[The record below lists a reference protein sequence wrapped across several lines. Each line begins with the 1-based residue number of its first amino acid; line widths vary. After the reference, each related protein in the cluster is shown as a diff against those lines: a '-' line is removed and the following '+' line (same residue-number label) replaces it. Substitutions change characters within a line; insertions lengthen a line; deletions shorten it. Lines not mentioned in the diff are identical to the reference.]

1 MSIPTK
7 DYNEYREMIQRICDH
22 GTKEALE
29 DLYKEIQA
37 RYGRDEDLK
46 RLDSMYNDRWRIL

>member
-1 MSIPTK
+1 MSIPTSE
-7 DYNEYREMIQRICDH
+7 YYEYRDLIQRIVDH

-29 DLYKEIQA
+29 DLYKEIRA
-37 RYGRDEDLK
+37 KYGMDEDLK